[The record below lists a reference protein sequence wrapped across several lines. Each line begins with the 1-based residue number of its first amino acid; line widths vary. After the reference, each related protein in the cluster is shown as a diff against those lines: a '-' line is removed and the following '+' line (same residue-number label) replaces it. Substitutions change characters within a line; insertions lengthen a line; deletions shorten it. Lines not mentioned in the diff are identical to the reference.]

1 MNNFSLSL
9 PSNYFAE
16 IFGGC
21 CTSKSYIP
29 CVMARDGLVYAI
41 GVMEHSEDV
50 CWLSGESTMT
60 LSGIIYKPKS
70 EKDKLMDELSSIK
83 SQIKKIEDK
92 LKEM

>member
-21 CTSKSYIP
+21 CNFYDHNPEININ
-29 CVMARDGLVYAI
+29 GIVYAI
-41 GVMEHSEDV
+41 GVMEHSKDV
-50 CWLSGESTMT
+50 CWSSGESTMT
-60 LSGIIYKPKS
+60 LSGVIYKPKS
-70 EKDKLMDELSSIK
+70 EKEKLMDELSSLK